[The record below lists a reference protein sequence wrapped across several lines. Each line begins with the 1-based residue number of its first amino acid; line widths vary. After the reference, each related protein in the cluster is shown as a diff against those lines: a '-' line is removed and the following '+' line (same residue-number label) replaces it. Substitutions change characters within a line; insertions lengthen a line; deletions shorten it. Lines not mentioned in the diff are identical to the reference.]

1 MSLKATNNVETNK
14 YELEIEISAEDFE
27 AAIEKAYLKTRKN
40 IAMPGFRKGKAPR
53 KLIEKEYGEQVF
65 FEDAVNL
72 LYAPVVN
79 GAVEESGLELVTRP
93 EVEVTEISKENGVK
107 LKATCITKPE
117 VEVKDYKGIEVEKV
131 VNPVTDEDINK
142 QLDALREK
150 NVTVETV
157 DDRAAENGDDV
168 VIDFE
173 GFKDDVA
180 FEGGKAEDFTL
191 SLGSGQFIPGFEDQI
206 VGHNAGEDFDINV
219 TFPDEYQV
227 KELAGAPAV
236 FKIKLKSISKK
247 VMPELDDDM
256 VKDSTEFDTVDEYK
270 ADVKKK
276 LEEANE
282 KHADSEVEAKI
293 FDKVIENM
301 TAEIPQVMFDNRVNE
316 MIGELEQRLAPQGI
330 SLDLYMQYTGQT
342 IDTVKKAYAEQAEK
356 QVKLRLALEKIAKLE
371 NIEVTEDEL
380 KAEFDKLAEAYKL
393 DVDQIK
399 QFIHDD
405 DLKKD
410 IAVGK
415 AVDLIKDAA
424 VIK

>member
-27 AAIEKAYLKTRKN
+27 AAIEKAYLKARKN

-219 TFPDEYQV
+219 TFPEEYQV

-316 MIGELEQRLAPQGI
+316 MISELEQRLTPQGI

>member
-27 AAIEKAYLKTRKN
+27 AAIEKAYLKARKN

-206 VGHNAGEDFDINV
+206 VGHNAGEEFDINV
-219 TFPDEYQV
+219 TFPEEYQV

-316 MIGELEQRLAPQGI
+316 MISELEQRLTPQGI

>member
-27 AAIEKAYLKTRKN
+27 AAIEKAYLKARKN

-219 TFPDEYQV
+219 TFPEEYQV

-293 FDKVIENM
+293 FDKVIEN
-301 TAEIPQVMFDNRVNE
+301 IVNE
-316 MIGELEQRLAPQGI
+316 MISELEQRLAPQGI

>member
-27 AAIEKAYLKTRKN
+27 AAIEKAYLKARKN

-206 VGHNAGEDFDINV
+206 VGHTPGETFDVTV
-219 TFPDEYQV
+219 TFPEGYSDSTDSEGNTIV
-227 KELAGAPAV
+227 LSGKKAV
-236 FKIKLKSISKK
+236 FSVTLNYISEK
-247 VMPELDDDM
+247 VLPELTDAWVAENYGESDD
-256 VKDSTEFDTVDEYK
+256 VHTVE
-270 ADVKKK
+270 
-276 LEEANE
+276 
-282 KHADSEVEAKI
+282 
-293 FDKVIENM
+293 
-301 TAEIPQVMFDNRVNE
+301 
-316 MIGELEQRLAPQGI
+316 
-330 SLDLYMQYTGQT
+330 
-342 IDTVKKAYAEQAEK
+342 
-356 QVKLRLALEKIAKLE
+356 
-371 NIEVTEDEL
+371 EL
-380 KAEFDKLAEAYKL
+380 KALYQKMLYNTNLQNA
-393 DVDQIK
+393 IM
-399 QFIHDD
+399 D
-405 DLKKD
+405 DLLANSTFKELPKEVTDYQVNQCLNYYYTMANYYGYDLDSFVQTAAGYENADDLLEGMSDSITTYSKEALLYQAVAETLD
-410 IAVGK
+410 IVPTQEQIDTYSSYTGTYGENYCTMVALMDAVTDALTES
-415 AVDLIKDAA
+415 AV
-424 VIK
+424 VS

>member
-27 AAIEKAYLKTRKN
+27 AAIEKAYLKARKN

-142 QLDALREK
+142 QLEALREK

-316 MIGELEQRLAPQGI
+316 MISELEQRLAPQGI